1 MQSLSCLPALP
12 FIFLIMAQLDNK
24 LTESIKKWLDTA
36 PNERDIIAGAT
47 MLLQLNRNRAMFNTI
62 TRKPERE
69 ADRLEYELRKHLRI
83 RLDNMTVADVANMDK
98 KVIPSA
104 KEVLETLPVVSTD
117 DEIPE
122 ARSARGRRQD
132 HDSLPAHIQALYDN
146 NINLYKK
153 IKMLFEELKTM
164 ENALPCDRYERL
176 KLLDEADKAYRA
188 NLDAYDNYVKPTD
201 DAVDNDAEPTTAE
214 QSSAN
219 VSPADVVKQIG
230 SARKTISKYRTKLAQ
245 LVEANDPKADAIR
258 NKLQDCVRTIQT
270 AGAGLAPAT
279 QSELEALGIK
289 F

>member
-1 MQSLSCLPALP
+1 
-12 FIFLIMAQLDNK
+12 MAQLDNK

-153 IKMLFEELKTM
+153 IKGNIIIISHQERIMNIADYIAVVADGKVSRMGTREEI
-164 ENALPCDRYERL
+164 LPTLMNE
-176 KLLDEADKAYRA
+176 
-188 NLDAYDNYVKPTD
+188 T
-201 DAVDNDAEPTTAE
+201 
-214 QSSAN
+214 
-219 VSPADVVKQIG
+219 G
-230 SARKTISKYRTKLAQ
+230 SACCSL
-245 LVEANDPKADAIR
+245 R
-258 NKLQDCVRTIQT
+258 NK
-270 AGAGLAPAT
+270 
-279 QSELEALGIK
+279 
-289 F
+289 

>member
-1 MQSLSCLPALP
+1 
-12 FIFLIMAQLDNK
+12 MAQLDNK

-176 KLLDEADKAYRA
+176 KLLDEADKTYRA
-188 NLDAYDNYVKPTD
+188 NLEAYDNYVKPAD
-201 DAVDNDAEPTTAE
+201 NSADNDAEPTTAE

-230 SARKTISKYRTKLAQ
+230 SARKTISKYRTKLAK

>member
-36 PNERDIIAGAT
+36 PIERDIIAGAT

-176 KLLDEADKAYRA
+176 KLLDEADKTYRA
-188 NLDAYDNYVKPTD
+188 NLEAYDNYVKPAD
-201 DAVDNDAEPTTAE
+201 NSADNDAEPTTAE

>member
-1 MQSLSCLPALP
+1 
-12 FIFLIMAQLDNK
+12 MAQLDNK

-176 KLLDEADKAYRA
+176 KLLDEADKTYRA
-188 NLDAYDNYVKPTD
+188 NLEAYDNYVKPAD
-201 DAVDNDAEPTTAE
+201 NSADNDAEPTTAE

-219 VSPADVVKQIG
+219 VSPADVVKLIG